1 MATTSLSLGSTGKPL
16 LKTKCPVA
24 AMARQA
30 KSVEML
36 YAIQKNIKVNW
47 TLYVLI
53 YRKANYKL
61 NAVSLSDSEFKQV
74 LYALEK
80 GNVFDKAKS
89 LCARL
94 QITRDDQGSAY
105 I

>member
-1 MATTSLSLGSTGKPL
+1 M
-16 LKTKCPVA
+16 
-24 AMARQA
+24 
-30 KSVEML
+30 
-36 YAIQKNIKVNW
+36 
-47 TLYVLI
+47 LI

-94 QITRDDQGSAY
+94 QITRDDQASAY